1 MWMYTS
7 FALAAVVI
15 FLWFELKKFG
25 RWLDNANRTLD
36 MCKRENAQLKGLWTE
51 LSKEIEDNDLFDN
64 PYNF

>member
-1 MWMYTS
+1 MWMYIS
-7 FALAAVVI
+7 FALAALVI
-15 FLWFELKKFG
+15 FLCVKLSKYG
-25 RWLDNANRTLD
+25 HWLDNANRTID